1 VRHGSD
7 GPDNRSYG
15 GGEMTNYK
23 VIIAI
28 LALTLA
34 AGLFGGYRIW
44 GTRDKGKVD
53 LKETLRTLGQEIDR
67 IERQNKDLV
76 ATIEGSKREV
86 AASEAIRKENK
97 ELKDRLQNAL
107 QEKAALDN
115 TMAQLRAKEID
126 AQKQAAVEKELRST
140 VDDLKGRI
148 AAMESRN
155 RELSDR
161 VQKAER
167 ENTEKEGLLAQARD
181 ELAAAEAKASAGE
194 QLQSTIDDLNA
205 RISALEDE
213 NRELKAVI
221 DNISE
226 MTQRRQEA
234 R

>member
-1 VRHGSD
+1 
-7 GPDNRSYG
+7 
-15 GGEMTNYK
+15 MTNYK

-86 AASEAIRKENK
+86 AASEAIRKENQ

-115 TMAQLRAKEID
+115 TMAQLRAKELD
-126 AQKQAAVEKELRST
+126 AQKQAAVEKELRSM
-140 VDDLKGRI
+140 VEDLKGRI
-148 AAMESRN
+148 AA
-155 RELSDR
+155 L
-161 VQKAER
+161 
-167 ENTEKEGLLAQARD
+167 EN
-181 ELAAAEAKASAGE
+181 
-194 QLQSTIDDLNA
+194 
-205 RISALEDE
+205 E

-226 MTQRRQEA
+226 MTQKRQEA